1 MNILIVDDKP
11 NLARVTAIALRTL
24 DCDSMTADTSSAA
37 TKILAKEKV
46 DAVLLDLNL
55 NGENGFL
62 FLSQL
67 VEQFPAIPIVLF
79 TAQTREEIQA
89 EALRRGAFDCLFKPF
104 TLDDLRF
111 QLSRIERHRKPT
123 AQKGV

>member
-11 NLARVTAIALRTL
+11 NLARVTAVALRTL
-24 DCDSMTADTSSAA
+24 NCHSMTAENTSAA
-37 TKILAKEKV
+37 TRILATEKV
-46 DAVLLDLNL
+46 DAVFLDLNL

-67 VEQFPAIPIVLF
+67 ANEFPSVPVILF
-79 TAQTREEIQA
+79 TAQAREEIQP

-104 TLDDLRF
+104 TLDDLKL
-111 QLSRIERHRKPT
+111 QLARIQNREKPAAKT
-123 AQKGV
+123 V

>member
-11 NLARVTAIALRTL
+11 NLARVTAVALRTL
-24 DCDSMTADTSSAA
+24 NCNSVTAVDSCAA
-37 TKILAKEKV
+37 AKILAHEKV
-46 DAVLLDLNL
+46 DAVFLDLNL
-55 NGENGFL
+55 NGEDGFL

-67 VEQFPAIPIVLF
+67 VSQFPTVPIILF

-104 TLDDLRF
+104 TLDDLKS
-111 QLSRIERHRKPT
+111 QLSKIEEYLKAAANR
-123 AQKGV
+123 GV